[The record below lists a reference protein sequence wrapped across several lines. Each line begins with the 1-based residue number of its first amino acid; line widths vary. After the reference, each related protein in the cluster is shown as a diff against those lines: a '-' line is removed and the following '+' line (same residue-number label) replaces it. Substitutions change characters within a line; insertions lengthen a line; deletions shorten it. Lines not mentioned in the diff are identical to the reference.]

1 MAVSDFQAVIFTS
14 TTYLFFLAA
23 MLLAYWSLGRRNQN
37 LLLLVGSFVFYGFVT
52 PWFCLLLATSIIV
65 DFNCGKAIHRS
76 LNGRKYLLISI
87 GFNISLLAVF
97 KYCNFFIENF
107 IELFNILGFEPSISV
122 LNIVLPVG
130 ISFYTFQTLSYTI
143 DVYRGKLKPIDDF
156 VAFSVFVSMFPQ
168 LVAGPIE
175 RATNMLPQILGQRQI
190 DREDIS
196 RGVYLIFRGF
206 VKKLVVADNV
216 AIYVDKIFL
225 LETANPLMIAVGSVG
240 FGIQIYADFSAYTDI
255 ARGSARLFGFR
266 LMENFRSPYLA
277 CSPSDFWRRWHIS
290 LSSWM
295 RDYLYIPL
303 RGSKTD
309 SRRRLLAVLVV
320 TMGLSGLWHGA
331 AWNFVLWGLYHGL
344 LLVIYHGLGF
354 SGNVQPR
361 TFPGRILAISI
372 MFILTM
378 AGWALFR
385 TPSVEWL
392 YQSLFGVD
400 SIITTDSINSAV
412 YFCALFAIFS
422 LPLYLYKLPIYK
434 IRYESAW
441 ILSCILVPLLLI
453 VIFHQDNSDAFIYF
467 QF

>member
-1 MAVSDFQAVIFTS
+1 MIFTS
-14 TTYLFFLAA
+14 LTYLVFFAA
-23 MLLAYWSLGRRNQN
+23 LLLAYWSLNRKNQN
-37 LLLLVGSFVFYGFVT
+37 LLLLVGSFIFYGWIT
-52 PWFCLLLATSIIV
+52 PWFCLLLASSIIV
-65 DFNCGKAIHRS
+65 DFHCGRAIFNKPHPK
-76 LNGRKYLLISI
+76 KYLLISI
-87 GFNISLLAVF
+87 FFNLALLAVF

-107 IELFNILGFEPSISV
+107 IEIFDLFGFNPSISV

-143 DVYRGKLKPIDDF
+143 DIYRGKLKPIDDF
-156 VAFSVFVSMFPQ
+156 VAFAVFVSMFPQ

-175 RATNMLPQILGQRQI
+175 RASSMLPQILAQRNVGT
-190 DREDIS
+190 EDIS
-196 RGVYLIFRGF
+196 RGIYLIFRGY

-225 LETANPLMIAVGSVG
+225 LETANPLMIAVGSLG

-255 ARGSARLFGFR
+255 ARGSARLLGIR
-266 LMENFRSPYLA
+266 LMENFKSPYLA

-290 LSSWM
+290 LSSWI

-303 RGSKTD
+303 RGSGSG
-309 SRRRLLAVLVV
+309 SRARLLAVLVV

-344 LLVIYHGLGF
+344 LLVIYHSIGF
-354 SGNVQPR
+354 SGDTRPA
-361 TFPGRILAISI
+361 TLPGRLLAISI
-372 MFILTM
+372 MFVLTM

-392 YQSLFGVD
+392 YDSLFGSGAVID
-400 SIITTDSINSAV
+400 VDSINSAA
-412 YFCALFAIFS
+412 YFCALFAVFS
-422 LPLYLYKLPIYK
+422 IPLFLYKLPTHR
-434 IRYESAW
+434 IRFQSAW
-441 ILSCILVPLLLI
+441 VTCCMLLPLLLI
-453 VIFHQDNSDAFIYF
+453 IIFHQESADAFIYF